1 LANTKSA
8 LKAMR
13 VAEKRRVRNRGLRS
27 RMRTFVK
34 RAQIAVSGGAG
45 EETVEAVQQA
55 ISVIDRSASKGII
68 HPNQAARRKSRLMKK
83 LNHLQAGQAQ

>member
-1 LANTKSA
+1 MANTKSA

-13 VAEKRRVRNRGLRS
+13 VAEKRRVRNRSLRS

-34 RAQIAVSGGAG
+34 RAQAAVTSAG
-45 EETVEAVQQA
+45 ENTVEAVQQA

-68 HPNQAARRKSRLMKK
+68 HRNQAARRKSRLMKK
-83 LNHLQAGQAQ
+83 LNALQSTEAK